1 MDAEELIKN
10 LKLEEAIYIKISKNK
25 NKSNVL
31 KSPIAPGKIEEIFID
46 NWKLFK
52 ENEIIKI
59 HAGKGTLALDGERRI
74 EFNYLNNPSIKINSE
89 GPLCLEIKEI
99 LSN

>member
-1 MDAEELIKN
+1 MLFKPKKT
-10 LKLEEAIYIKISKNK
+10 LSL
-25 NKSNVL
+25 
-31 KSPIAPGKIEEIFID
+31 KIEEIFID

-59 HAGKGTLALDGERRI
+59 QTNKGTLALDGERRL
-74 EFNYLNNPSIKINSE
+74 EFNKLNKPVIKINKE
-89 GPLCLEIKEI
+89 GPLCLKIKEI